1 MWRLPFF
8 YFRSMRN
15 KILIACLLVLGVHSS
30 CDNESS
36 AITAIVDGQLWES
49 DSFTRALVANSGR
62 LIINGESR
70 TFRPMAFSLSNY
82 NPAGDYALD
91 SINNS
96 FLFGADVATGFF
108 VRSTR
113 PGQLTISELSM
124 PNAGSRGSMKA
135 TFSLTAFNL
144 GGDSIS
150 VSEGNMDLV
159 LSETE

>member
-1 MWRLPFF
+1 M
-8 YFRSMRN
+8 MVC
-15 KILIACLLVLGVHSS
+15 LIGLGLHSS

-70 TFRPMAFSLSNY
+70 TFRPMAFSLSDY
-82 NPAGDYALD
+82 NPAGEYAIDSLD
-91 SINNS
+91 NS
-96 FLFGADVATGFF
+96 FLFGEEVATGFY
-108 VRSTR
+108 VRSSR
-113 PGQLTISELSM
+113 PGQLTISELTM
-124 PNAGSRGSMKA
+124 PDGGTRGSMKA

-150 VSEGNMDLV
+150 ISEGNMDLV